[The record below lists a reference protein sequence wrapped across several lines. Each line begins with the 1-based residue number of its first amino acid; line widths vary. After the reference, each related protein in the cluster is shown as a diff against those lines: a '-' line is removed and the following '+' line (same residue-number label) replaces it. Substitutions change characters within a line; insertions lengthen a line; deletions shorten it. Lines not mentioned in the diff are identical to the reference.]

1 MLIIFIR
8 NSIYKLIIGA
18 LLLTPLN
25 LKAQYVLDNATQWYN
40 RTEDGTS
47 HFIYEM
53 GKDNPKDKTV
63 VVLHGGWGA
72 EHSYLI
78 EPFEKLSEDFR
89 FILYDQRG
97 SLRTP
102 AADST
107 LTLPRM
113 VKDLEALRQE
123 LKLEK
128 MTLAAHSMGNH
139 LAYAYLE
146 QYPDRVHS
154 LILMSPVLPTPFGGE
169 AENEFL
175 DEVWPEANFE
185 ALGKSSREFK
195 IESMKRGKQTALK
208 EGLLPDSL
216 KTVPAKDIDFYNIGN
231 GKQRT
236 QVWRIFFTSVNSCS
250 PENWREMRGGQVFY
264 EQGVANQL
272 VNDQDYTDAAKRF
285 WPALKSFK
293 GQVHV
298 VIGTCDFVDIGPS
311 IWPNVVDDL
320 NNGNIHIIENGGHNS
335 WMNGND
341 DFHKSMDN
349 ILSSLFK

>member
-1 MLIIFIR
+1 MLNNLFQ

-18 LLLTPLN
+18 SLLIPFSLE
-25 LKAQYVLDNATQWYN
+25 AQYVLDNAIQWYN
-40 RTEDGTS
+40 KTEDGTR
-47 HFIYEM
+47 HYIYEM
-53 GKDNPKDKTV
+53 GKDNPKNKTV

-78 EPFEKLSEDFR
+78 EPFEQLSKDYR

-97 SLRTP
+97 SLRSP

-107 LTLPRM
+107 ITLPRM

-123 LKLEK
+123 LNQEK

-139 LAYAYLE
+139 LAYAYLN
-146 QYPDRVHS
+146 QYPDRVQS
-154 LILMSPVLPTPFGGE
+154 LILLAPVLPIPFGGE
-169 AENEFL
+169 AENKFL
-175 DEVWPEANFE
+175 DKIWPNADFE
-185 ALGKSSREFK
+185 ALGKATQEFR
-195 IESMKRGKQTALK
+195 IESRKRAKQTALR

-216 KTVPAKDIDFYNIGN
+216 KTVPASDIDISKIGTA
-231 GKQRT
+231 KQRT
-236 QVWRIFFTSVNSCS
+236 HLWRIFFTAVNSCS

-264 EQGVANQL
+264 EQNVAKQI

-293 GQVHV
+293 GEVHV

-320 NNGNIHIIENGGHNS
+320 KNGNIHIIENAGHNA

-341 DFHKSMDN
+341 DFQKTIDN
-349 ILSSLFK
+349 ILSSL